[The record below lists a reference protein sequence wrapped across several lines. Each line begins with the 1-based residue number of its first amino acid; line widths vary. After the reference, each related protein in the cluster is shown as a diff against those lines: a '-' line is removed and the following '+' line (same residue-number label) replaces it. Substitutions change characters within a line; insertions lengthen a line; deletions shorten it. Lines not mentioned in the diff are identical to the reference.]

1 MAPETN
7 IEGGCGEY
15 YKRVEIGNYNIESM
29 KIHNVTLKKLEVFNF
44 TQNIKPITSSNMH
57 KLQTLRGGGDNN
69 LIFDSM

>member
-44 TQNIKPITSSNMH
+44 TQNIKPITS
-57 KLQTLRGGGDNN
+57 
-69 LIFDSM
+69 